1 MEQILSIP
9 DLRPSD
15 ESRRGRFY
23 QEWAEPQGWADV
35 AMVPLERSATS
46 SAYLNVA
53 RHESSG
59 MVDDEMRLRLA
70 LIVPHMR
77 RAMSICKTI
86 ESKEAE
92 TATFADIFD
101 GLNTGLFVVDAN
113 CGIVHANTAGKDIL
127 GTGDFLR
134 SFGGRLAAGN
144 ASADHPYPDAS
155 AGNGKP
161 G

>member
-35 AMVPLERSATS
+35 AMVALERSATS
-46 SAYLNVA
+46 CAYLNVA
-53 RHESSG
+53 RHQCSG
-59 MVDDEMRLRLA
+59 MVDDEMRRRLA
-70 LIVPHMR
+70 LVVPHMR
-77 RAMSICKTI
+77 RAMSISKTI

-101 GLNTGLFVVDAN
+101 GLNAGVFILDAN

-127 GTGDFLR
+127 STGDFLR
-134 SFGGRLAAGN
+134 STGGRLVAGDTQADQTLREAVAGN
-144 ASADHPYPDAS
+144 
-155 AGNGKP
+155 
-161 G
+161 